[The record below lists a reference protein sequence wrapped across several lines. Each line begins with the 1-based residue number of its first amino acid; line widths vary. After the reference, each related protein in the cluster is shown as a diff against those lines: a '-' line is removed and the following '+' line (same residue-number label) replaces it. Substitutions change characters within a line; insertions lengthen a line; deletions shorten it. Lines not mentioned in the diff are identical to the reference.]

1 MYTKGKQ
8 PYEGMR
14 GDEVVAFVEKGMFK
28 NEMGQCKIE
37 FNIYTLLMNYQMS
50 YFISIAI

>member
-14 GDEVVAFVEKGMFK
+14 GDEVVTFIDNGMSFQNVYILFEITYLFK
-28 NEMGQCKIE
+28 KSMLDI
-37 FNIYTLLMNYQMS
+37 
-50 YFISIAI
+50 